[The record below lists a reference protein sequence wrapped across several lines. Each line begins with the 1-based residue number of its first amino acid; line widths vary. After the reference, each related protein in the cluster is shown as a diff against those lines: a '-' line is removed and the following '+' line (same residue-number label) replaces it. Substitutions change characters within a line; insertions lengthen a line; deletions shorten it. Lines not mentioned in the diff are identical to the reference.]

1 MVKISI
7 KSFVK
12 LTFAVSLIPIYFQPA
27 FADNQVSQ
35 DRYIVRFTDEDDVKL
50 EEAHY
55 KSKGLKVE
63 KSFNEAFKGF
73 VGNFTSNQILDLQK
87 NSKVIYIE
95 KDGPIHT
102 TSYFTPAISVPG
114 VASWGLDRINQR
126 LLPLDSTYSYQ
137 YNGAGVTAYVID
149 TGINV
154 THNDFAGRVLTG
166 NTQIADGRGTVDCNG
181 HGTHVAGTIGGS
193 TYGVAKAVSLVPV
206 RVLDCL
212 GSGTFSSVIAG
223 IDWVIANHA
232 MGQPAVANLSL
243 GGGLSLAVNDAIAR
257 LVADGVVVSVAAG
270 NSNANACNYSPSSAP
285 NAITVGATEK
295 TDLRASYSNFG
306 TCLDVFAPGSLITS
320 SWIGSNTAT
329 STISGTSMASPHV
342 AGVAALMLEKN
353 PNATPLQIRNDL
365 VAFATPNV
373 VNSPGTGSPNILLAT
388 DTAGAYVAPV
398 VTVPSTPIVNSLA
411 SNSARTLTLQASTAS
426 NGGSAIKSYSIKLW
440 LSSTAAGTLSLN
452 KTFTLTTSANSFTT
466 NITGLTR
473 GSFYAVSVIATNA
486 VGSSI
491 ESALSSRV
499 QVK

>member
-1 MVKISI
+1 MKNKTVII
-7 KSFVK
+7 VN
-12 LTFAVSLIPIYFQPA
+12 TFLAVFLVASNLQSA
-27 FADNQVSQ
+27 SADSAVTQ
-35 DRYIVRFTDEDDVKL
+35 DRYIVRFADDVDSKL
-50 EEAHY
+50 EESQY
-55 KSKGLKVE
+55 KAKGLNIE
-63 KSFNEAFKGF
+63 KSFSGAFKGF
-73 VGNFTSNQILDLQK
+73 IGNFSTNQISDLKK
-87 NSKVIYIE
+87 NNKVLYIE
-95 KDGPIHT
+95 KDGPVHT
-102 TSYFTPAISVPG
+102 TNFFTTPVSVANVP
-114 VASWGLDRINQR
+114 SWGLDRINQR
-126 LLPLDSTYSYQ
+126 LLPLDSTFSYQ

-149 TGINV
+149 TGINS
-154 THNDFAGRVLTG
+154 THSEFTGRVATG
-166 NTQIADGRGTVDCNG
+166 NSQIVDGRGTTDCNG

-193 TYGVAKAVSLVPV
+193 TFGVARAVTLVPV

-212 GSGTFSSVIAG
+212 GSGTFSGVIAG
-223 IDWVIANHA
+223 IDWVIANHLA
-232 MGQPAVANLSL
+232 GQPAVANLSL
-243 GGGLSLAVNDAIAR
+243 GGGYSLAVNDAIAR